1 MATSDRDPS
10 EAQFQ
15 PQPRPSE
22 ADALIRDDEVFVRMT
37 LSERLQHLAL
47 IICFV
52 TLILT
57 GLPLLFDPV
66 TWLRKVFFFETSFA
80 WRGILH
86 RAAGVGLI
94 VLSVFHLIYVI
105 FTRRGREIFRAL
117 MPGVKDVTDAFES
130 FAYNLG
136 LSAWLCRKGYLR
148 KFLNNHPY
156 WLFDRPPEFGRY
168 NFVEK
173 LEYMALLWGNSI
185 MIVTGIFLWATNL
198 SLRLLPMWVYDIF
211 KIVHSYEAI
220 LAFLAV
226 IIWHLYNVHLV
237 LESKAWIDGKITG
250 EEMRRF
256 HPLEYRAILERRKNP
271 GTQGPG

>member
-1 MATSDRDPS
+1 MATSDRTPNGEESQS
-10 EAQFQ
+10 ESSRDQMESA
-15 PQPRPSE
+15 E
-22 ADALIRDDEVFVRMT
+22 LIREDEVFVRMT

-52 TLILT
+52 ILILT
-57 GLPLLFDPV
+57 GLPLLFDPI
-66 TWLRKVFFFETSFA
+66 TWLKKIFFFETSFA

-94 VLSVFHLIYVI
+94 VLSLFHIGYVI
-105 FTRRGREIFRAL
+105 FTPRGRDIFWAL
-117 MPGVKDVTDAFES
+117 MPRIKDVTDAFEA
-130 FAYNLG
+130 FACNLG
-136 LSAWLCRKGYLR
+136 LTSWLYRKGYLR
-148 KFLNNHPY
+148 GFLDKHPY
-156 WLFDRPPEFGRY
+156 WLFKQPPEFGRY

-173 LEYMALLWGNSI
+173 FEYMALLWGNSI

-198 SLRLLPMWVYDIF
+198 SLRILPIWVYDIF

-237 LESKAWIDGKITG
+237 LESRAWIDGKITG
-250 EEMRRF
+250 EELRRL
-256 HPLEYRAILERRKNP
+256 HPLEYRAILERRRRPNAH
-271 GTQGPG
+271 